1 MHRRHK
7 GREAALS
14 LLLALPFLLPLLLSL
29 GFTFLGD
36 WEVRQLLREV
46 GRYEDG
52 VFLPLRLPP
61 MEASLGQYA
70 DVLLHRPEILTT
82 FFNSLGYVL
91 LSVGGMLLVAPPA
104 AFAFAKLRFRGR
116 EVLFYGYVLALLL
129 PFQVLCVPLTL
140 DDGRTALA
148 GHALGHRAA
157 GGLFPAAGVSLAA
170 ILQIG
175 PGQRAR
181 GGCCGRR
188 AALADIFADPAAAVG
203 PPRWRWL
210 RCFPLRA
217 AGT

>member
-104 AFAFAKLRFRGR
+104 AFAFAKLLFRGR
-116 EVLFYGYVLALLL
+116 EALF
-129 PFQVLCVPLTL
+129 
-140 DDGRTALA
+140 
-148 GHALGHRAA
+148 
-157 GGLFPAAGVSLAA
+157 
-170 ILQIG
+170 
-175 PGQRAR
+175 
-181 GGCCGRR
+181 
-188 AALADIFADPAAAVG
+188 
-203 PPRWRWL
+203 
-210 RCFPLRA
+210 
-217 AGT
+217 